1 MKPEKIT
8 DIDWKLLQEKYPDNI
23 EEIKEK
29 IEQNYPVQ
37 YLIGYVDFCDAK
49 IEVNENVLIP
59 RFETEYLVEKVI
71 KKLERYPD
79 NTLKILDIGTGS
91 GCIIISLAK
100 KLKQKFTA
108 IDISFKALEVAKKN
122 ANLNKVEIEFKN
134 LDILNQALNEEYDV
148 IISNPPYVAFDEAVG
163 PETKFEPQNA
173 LFANNKGLEFYERI
187 INMTPNFP
195 KLIAF
200 EIGMT
205 QANEI
210 IQFAKSKFPAA
221 DILVEKDL
229 TGKDRYIFIEN
240 KWI

>member
-8 DIDWKLLQEKYPDNI
+8 DIDWKLLQEKYPNNI
-23 EEIKEK
+23 DEIKER

-37 YLIGYVDFCDAK
+37 YLIGYVDFCDSK

-59 RFETEYLVEKVI
+59 RFETEYLVEKLI
-71 KKLERYPD
+71 KKLEKYPE

-100 KLKQKFTA
+100 KLNQKFIA
-108 IDISFKALEVAKKN
+108 VDISTKALEVAKNN
-122 ANLNKVEIEFKN
+122 ATLNKVEIEFKQ
-134 LDILNQALNEEYDV
+134 LDILNQEINDEYDV
-148 IISNPPYVAFDEAVG
+148 IISNPPYVDYNEAVG

-173 LFANNKGLEFYERI
+173 LFANNKGLEFYEKI
-187 INMTPNFP
+187 INITPNLP

-210 IQFAKSKFPAA
+210 SKFAKSKFPNA

-229 TGKDRYIFIEN
+229 TGRDRYIFIEN
-240 KWI
+240 K